1 MEVEVEVERL
11 RRLVGEL
18 EEAVR
23 QLQGENERLRIEN
36 LGLREINE
44 KLTSQMTEGSKSK
57 QPTFVKANKP
67 KLEKKSRKQR
77 AVEQNKGRRRMTPTR
92 DEVHKIESCP
102 ECGEQLSQGGIYYSR
117 EVIDIPP
124 PQPVEVVVHEIR
136 KGWCRQCRCWRKAAV
151 NWAGIAVGNSRIGVR
166 LMGLVAYMRTRLRLT
181 IRIIQE
187 YLATLYQVELSVGE
201 INNLTRRV
209 TEELSQ
215 VNEELKN
222 QARASPV
229 LHMDETGWR
238 EDGQNGYIWS
248 LVTETPEPVRYFEYH
263 HSRSGKVV
271 EELLGHFNGHLV
283 SDFYAAYN
291 RYSGPHQRCWVHLL
305 RDLQALREEYANKG
319 EIVAWTVSVKGLYQ
333 YANEQLLA
341 GLAADDR
348 QRLYDRLWGMANQL
362 GLQYAMSYDHPCCP
376 LAKRLLRHLDEL
388 FQFVLHEPVQA
399 DNNLAERALRPLVVQ
414 RKISG
419 GSRSEPGSDT
429 RMKLAT
435 LFDTWRARRLNPLL
449 ECWRL
454 LGYEPHLLSLDEF

>member
-1 MEVEVEVERL
+1 MEQAFEEERL
-11 RRLVGEL
+11 RRQVGEL
-18 EEAVR
+18 QVAVR
-23 QLQGENERLRIEN
+23 QLQEENELLRQEN
-36 LGLREINE
+36 EGLREMIE
-44 KLTSQMTEGSKSK
+44 KLNNQLEGGNQTK
-57 QPTFVKANKP
+57 PPAFVKASKP
-67 KLEKKSRKQR
+67 KPEKKTRKKR

-92 DEVHKIESCP
+92 YEVHEIESCP
-102 ECGEQLSQGGIYYSR
+102 ECGEQLSEGGVYYSR

-124 PQPVEVVVHEIR
+124 PQPVEVVAHEIR
-136 KGWCRQCRCWRKAAV
+136 KGWCRQCRCWRKAEV
-151 NWAGIAVGNSRIGVR
+151 NWAGIAAGNSRIGVR

-215 VNEELKN
+215 VNEGLKN
-222 QARASPV
+222 EARASPV

-238 EDGQNGYIWS
+238 ENGQNGYIWS
-248 LVTETPEPVRYFEYH
+248 LVTATPEPIRYFEYH
-263 HSRSGKVV
+263 HSRSGEVV
-271 EELLGHFNGHLV
+271 EGLLGSFNGHLV

-291 RYSGPHQRCWVHLL
+291 RYSGSHQRCWVHLL
-305 RDLQALREEYANKG
+305 RDLRALREEHTDKG
-319 EIVAWTVSVKGLYQ
+319 EIVAWAFGVKGLYQ

-362 GLQYAMSYDHPCCP
+362 GLQYALTYDHPCCP

-388 FQFVLHEPVQA
+388 FQFVLHEQVQA

-419 GSRSEPGSDT
+419 GSRGKLGSDT

-454 LGYEPHLLSLDEF
+454 LGYEPHLLPVR